1 MQLLTPED
9 VKKEKT
15 DELGKKRALIASLAD
30 EESRVNLRLNQ
41 AKEKDI
47 AERARIETEFALF
60 ENQMTQRRAELSREV
75 AALESRRASA
85 LKPIENIQ
93 QEADALLEQNKKDEA
108 SIREQEIV
116 LSRKKDE
123 LIERIEA
130 LKDREQEL
138 DEREAD
144 VITKEAR
151 AKDEAE
157 QLRLSQRKLTED
169 WARYHTSVHLFNAEM
184 TEKEAKIASEWAGIE
199 AGRKINAEEAQRL
212 TIERRAL
219 HDAYL
224 ELEQAK
230 KHHG

>member
-9 VKKEKT
+9 VKKEKA
-15 DELGKKRALIASLAD
+15 DELGKKRALIASLA
-30 EESRVNLRLNQ
+30 EEEVRVNRNLNQ
-41 AKEKDI
+41 AKEHDI

-60 ENQMTQRRAELSREV
+60 ENQTMQRRAELSRKV
-75 AALESRRASA
+75 AALESRRADA

-93 QEADALLEQNKKDEA
+93 QQADALLEQNKKDEA
-108 SIREQEIV
+108 SIREQEIALKEKNEAFV
-116 LSRKKDE
+116 
-123 LIERIEA
+123 ERIEA
-130 LKDREQEL
+130 LADREQEL
-138 DEREAD
+138 DEREED
-144 VITKEAR
+144 VIAKEAR

-212 TIERRAL
+212 TNERRAL

-224 ELEQAK
+224 ELEQAT